1 VGILDRVS
9 MLVRSNVN
17 DLLDRAENP
26 EKTLDQVIRDMA
38 SAINQAKGQVAET
51 IAQKNLLEE
60 DLNEDRKL
68 AEEWRRK
75 AELAVRRGAD
85 DLAREALR
93 RHKDYLAN
101 AQVYE
106 TQLASQQEVVDK
118 LKGQL
123 TALQS
128 KYEDIVRNRQVLIS
142 RHRTAQATQKVM
154 KTAAAM
160 SGMDPTSELS
170 RMEEKIRMEEAR
182 AKAAGEIEDTSIEGR
197 FRELEAGDD
206 SEIEDELAALK
217 EKVGQPALGA
227 GDKSQG

>member
-1 VGILDRVS
+1 MGIFDRIS

-17 DLLDRAENP
+17 ELLDRAENP

-38 SAINQAKGQVAET
+38 NAINQAKGQVAET
-51 IAQKNLLEE
+51 IAQKNLIEE

-93 RHKDYLAN
+93 RHKDYVAN
-101 AQVYE
+101 AEVYQH
-106 TQLASQQEVVDK
+106 QLATQQEVVDK

-123 TALQS
+123 MQLQN
-128 KYEDIVRNRQVLIS
+128 KYDDIVRNRNVLIS
-142 RHRTAQATQKVM
+142 RHRTAKATQKVL

-160 SGMDPTSELS
+160 SGMDPTSELG

-182 AKAAGEIEDTSIEGR
+182 AKAAGEIQDTSIDAR

-206 SEIEDELAALK
+206 PDIEDELAALK
-217 EKVGQPALGA
+217 EKVGQPALGS
-227 GDKSQG
+227 GDKQA